1 MTSDSPHIKS
11 LDNARNKVNAIL
23 KSLEELTGVASGL
36 SSSPDIML
44 KLAETHAAFQQ
55 TSIIL
60 KKPSLRIVTIGTT
73 SSGKSTLVNGLVG
86 RQIAPMNADEMSAGV
101 LHLVHAER
109 NRLYIRQCGDLWPET
124 DQLGLSNDEMYETV
138 RNGFKTYNEKKADKE
153 LPMPEIR
160 IEAPLFPAVWPE
172 LLGLP
177 EGVGIEMFDLP
188 GLNSVKDKKN
198 LKIIQKYLKECFS
211 LVVMDYSHTDRTAR
225 DKLFSEVKEIVDN
238 LPKGYPILFILNRID
253 NRKKTDDPLDE
264 RLTQLKHEIKE
275 KLGLPDEP
283 DIIPS
288 VSLALYYAQCAWWGG
303 RDGNPTDKK
312 SQSNL
317 IKEFIEDCA
326 TFIKRYQNKD
336 IKQWLDGIE
345 NESDKDIP
353 DELLEDKKLF
363 KWQRWVYESSGGGE
377 IWKQLKDR
385 VQKSFGEVVIAP
397 ILIKP
402 RNSLEALLQMI
413 NGYCK
418 TQEMKS
424 QDSAKKKKAE
434 FEREF
439 KDLESFLENK
449 RLEFKEK
456 FDETVKSV
464 QDAFSKR
471 GSQSE
476 STEIDRALGQ
486 MFNIGNSEQHIEHL
500 KKQMEEHLEKFRTI
514 VRDIKKDLTDTIIIP
529 VRDFY
534 FAEQL
539 DDLQEKLKILPDS
552 DRKKLIDV
560 IVKYKKLYDDERCSI
575 HEDLKRKVR
584 DGDKQGE
591 NKI

>member
-1 MTSDSPHIKS
+1 MTSDSTHIKS

-23 KSLEELTGVASGL
+23 KNLEELTGVASGL

-211 LVVMDYSHTDRTAR
+211 LVVMDYNHTDRTAR
-225 DKLFSEVKEIVDN
+225 DKLFSEVKEIVDI
-238 LPKGYPILFILNRID
+238 LPKGCPILFILNRVD
-253 NRKKTDDPLDE
+253 NRKRTDDPLDE

-283 DIIPS
+283 DIISS
-288 VSLALYYAQCAWWGG
+288 VALALYYAQCAWWGG
-303 RDGNPTDKK
+303 RDGNPTDKRL
-312 SQSNL
+312 QSNL
-317 IKEFIEDCA
+317 IKGFFEDCA
-326 TFIKRYQNKD
+326 VFIKRFRNKD
-336 IKQWLDGIE
+336 IKQWLRDIE
-345 NESDKDIP
+345 DELDKEDKDIP

-439 KDLESFLENK
+439 TDLDNYSA
-449 RLEFKEK
+449 
-456 FDETVKSV
+456 
-464 QDAFSKR
+464 Q
-471 GSQSE
+471 
-476 STEIDRALGQ
+476 
-486 MFNIGNSEQHIEHL
+486 
-500 KKQMEEHLEKFRTI
+500 KKM
-514 VRDIKKDLTDTIIIP
+514 
-529 VRDFY
+529 
-534 FAEQL
+534 
-539 DDLQEKLKILPDS
+539 
-552 DRKKLIDV
+552 
-560 IVKYKKLYDDERCSI
+560 
-575 HEDLKRKVR
+575 
-584 DGDKQGE
+584 
-591 NKI
+591 